1 MSGRPDT
8 VAAMLRMGLTGGIG
22 SGKSTVSRRLA
33 ELGAVIVDADAIAR
47 EVVEPGEPALE
58 QIRERFGAEV
68 FAADG
73 SLERP
78 ALGRVVFGDP
88 EALAALEGITHPA
101 IWARTAE
108 RLAEAEAAGAPVGVH
123 DMPLLVE
130 KQMAG
135 EYHLVAVVDTDE
147 ELRVQRLVDSR
158 GMPEDEARSR
168 IAAQA
173 SDEQRRAV
181 ADVLLDNNGSP
192 EDLVVAVDRLWH
204 ERLIPFADNLAAGR
218 RREREAVITLSDPDP
233 TWPARAA
240 RVMARISHAVGAHA
254 ATLDHIGSTSV
265 PGLVAK
271 DVLDVQLGVDSLTDA
286 DDPQFVA
293 ALTAAGYPRVE
304 GYWADNPKVDGETA
318 QEWPKRFH
326 GSSDPAV
333 AVHLHVREVGSP
345 GWRWSL
351 LFRDWLRAE
360 PAAREEYTALKREV
374 VSRSLAMEHYAEAKE
389 PWFDGIHERLE
400 TWARESGWSPSPER
414 P

>member
-1 MSGRPDT
+1 
-8 VAAMLRMGLTGGIG
+8 MLRLGLTGGIG
-22 SGKSTVSRRLA
+22 SGKSTVSRRLD

-47 EVVEPGEPALE
+47 EVVEPGEAALE

-73 SLERP
+73 GLDRP

-101 IWARTAE
+101 IWSRTAE
-108 RLAEAEAAGAPVGVH
+108 RFAAAEAAGVPVGVH

-135 EYHLVAVVDTDE
+135 EYHLVVVVDTDE
-147 ELRVQRLVDSR
+147 QVRLQRLVELR
-158 GMPEDEARSR
+158 GTPEDEARSR
-168 IAAQA
+168 MAAQA
-173 SDEQRRAV
+173 TDGQRRAV

-192 EDLVVAVDRLWH
+192 EDLVAAVDRLWH
-204 ERLIPFADNLAAGR
+204 ERLVPFADNLAAGR
-218 RREREAVITLSDPDP
+218 RREREAVVTLSDPDP
-233 TWPARAA
+233 TWPAQAA
-240 RVMARISHAVGAHA
+240 RAMARIRHAVGASV

-265 PGLVAK
+265 PGQVAK
-271 DVLDVQLGVDSLTDA
+271 DVLDLQLGVESLADA
-286 DDPQFVA
+286 DDPEFVA

-304 GYWADNPKVDGETA
+304 GCVADNPKVDGDATH
-318 QEWPKRFH
+318 EWPKRFH

-351 LFRDWLRAE
+351 LFRDWLRGE
-360 PAAREEYTALKREV
+360 PAAREEYTALKREAE
-374 VSRSLAMEHYAEAKE
+374 SRGPAVEDYAEAKE
-389 PWFDGIHERLE
+389 PWFDGIHGRLE
-400 TWARESGWSPSPER
+400 AWARETGWSPSPER
-414 P
+414 A